1 MPIKILKSNEQS
13 IKKAAEI
20 IKKGGLVIFPTETVY
35 GLGADAFNEKAV
47 AKIFEVK
54 KRPKFDPIIV
64 HIADINSLKLLATNI
79 PPVALKLI
87 EKFWPGPLTIVIPKR
102 KGVPDIVTAGLP
114 TVAVRMPSHPVAL
127 KLIKNS
133 QTTIAAPSANIFG
146 KLSPTEPS
154 HIIKEF
160 KNSVDLIIDNGK
172 TPIGVESTVISFLDK
187 PVILRPGGVT
197 IEEIEKVIGKVEIK
211 NTYENPISPGQFKT
225 HYAPNKKLKIINSL
239 SDLKNIKKENAGFLA
254 FKKRKN
260 IKGFKKI
267 EFLSKNGN
275 LNEAACN
282 LFSALHKLQNSDVDI
297 IYVEAVPQK
306 GLGLAIMDRLKKAE
320 TK

>member
-114 TVAVRMPSHPVAL
+114 TVAVRMPSHQVAL

-146 KLSPTEPS
+146 KLSQPNP
-154 HIIKEF
+154 
-160 KNSVDLIIDNGK
+160 LI
-172 TPIGVESTVISFLDK
+172 
-187 PVILRPGGVT
+187 
-197 IEEIEKVIGKVEIK
+197 
-211 NTYENPISPGQFKT
+211 
-225 HYAPNKKLKIINSL
+225 
-239 SDLKNIKKENAGFLA
+239 
-254 FKKRKN
+254 
-260 IKGFKKI
+260 
-267 EFLSKNGN
+267 
-275 LNEAACN
+275 
-282 LFSALHKLQNSDVDI
+282 
-297 IYVEAVPQK
+297 
-306 GLGLAIMDRLKKAE
+306 
-320 TK
+320 

>member
-133 QTTIAAPSANIFG
+133 QTPIAAPSANIFG

-211 NTYENPISPGQFKT
+211 NTSENPISPGQFKT

-297 IYVEAVPQK
+297 IYVETVPQK